1 MIMAGKEL
9 ELFTTEGHKLHLF
22 RAGDLNSP
30 KLLFMS
36 GSGTAA
42 PVYDFKILLR
52 LFRFI

>member
-1 MIMAGKEL
+1 MAGKEL

-22 RAGDLNSP
+22 RTGDLNNP